1 MEAIA
6 PRHALPSNAT
16 VHDLYSHWYPL
27 YAKLHCL
34 AAACEHMRRSCCPRR
49 VESEV
54 FMRECMCSCSRT
66 YLGHHASPANT
77 KGGSQRSTSIIS
89 ASVSYSARSCANR
102 MHTQF
107 FSGASFSH
115 AVFNAW
121 GPEATRLRS
130 RLRMRGAYR
139 EMPTYGASL
148 RARFA
153 IILGKANRCDYE
165 CLSSAATGPLR
176 FFAKQLDFLPNT

>member
-34 AAACEHMRRSCCPRR
+34 AAACEHMRRSCRPRR

-66 YLGHHASPANT
+66 YLGHQASPANT
-77 KGGSQRSTSIIS
+77 NGGSPRSTSIIS
-89 ASVSYSARSCANR
+89 ASVLYSARSCAKRRNA
-102 MHTQF
+102 QF
-107 FSGASFSH
+107 FSGASFLH
-115 AVFNAW
+115 GTFNGHWRRPICSARYACRVRAMQSR
-121 GPEATRLRS
+121 ATARAFARCMTEISDFHIHS
-130 RLRMRGAYR
+130 RCALV
-139 EMPTYGASL
+139 
-148 RARFA
+148 
-153 IILGKANRCDYE
+153 I
-165 CLSSAATGPLR
+165 
-176 FFAKQLDFLPNT
+176 